1 MISSLLPIWPRRFSI
16 RRKRSPSS
24 LQPKPK
30 AFDFKGTP
38 TVFSQRKEW
47 RLPNMPTVN
56 EFTIRLEDRPGTLGK
71 VSRALAD
78 RGVNI
83 LAFQSF
89 ATEGKALTRIVVD
102 TPVAAKK
109 VLDSERLTYTEAEV
123 AQVKLPH
130 RPGELARAASRLG
143 ETKINISYA
152 YGGLEAGTNAP
163 VVIFGVAEVG
173 KAVAILDQVAAAAA
187 GT

>member
-1 MISSLLPIWPRRFSI
+1 
-16 RRKRSPSS
+16 
-24 LQPKPK
+24 
-30 AFDFKGTP
+30 
-38 TVFSQRKEW
+38 
-47 RLPNMPTVN
+47 MPTIK
-56 EFTIRLEDRPGTLGK
+56 EFNVLVEDRPGTLGK
-71 VSRALAD
+71 LCRALAD

-83 LAFQSF
+83 VAFETF
-89 ATEGKALTRIVVD
+89 ETTFRFIVDNPTTAKTALDNEKI
-102 TPVAAKK
+102 
-109 VLDSERLTYTEAEV
+109 SYTEAEL

-143 ETKINISYA
+143 EANININYA